1 VSANPSAGF
10 SIVKWTGTEAN
21 ATIGHGIDTPELI
34 IIKNASAVK
43 NWTVYSSS
51 VGATKYGKLNLT
63 DDFQTASTA
72 FNNTD
77 PTSSVFSVGSASV
90 ANGSGNTMIAY
101 CFHSVSGY
109 SKIGS
114 YLGTGVAGHT
124 IYVTDDDTSTGS
136 GGFQPSF
143 VMIKASSA
151 SASWYMFDDKRLTSP
166 YSDQLIANSAGAELT
181 GTYVVLNSNGFT
193 LNTTASDLN
202 NSEVTFIYMAF
213 K

>member
-1 VSANPSAGF
+1 
-10 SIVKWTGTEAN
+10 
-21 ATIGHGIDTPELI
+21 
-34 IIKNASAVK
+34 
-43 NWTVYSSS
+43 